1 MLFTSPVFVFF
12 VFSVAILYY
21 FAPNSLRHRKIFQ
34 PLFLTLASMVFYGWH
49 TPVLVILLAA
59 SLLVNGLASRYLL
72 NPRTEAGMRRPVLI
86 LAVAANLGALA
97 FFKYASL
104 LVDTFLPSGWVSGMT
119 PFLCEIPLPV
129 GISFYTLQGISLLID
144 SYKRPREGME
154 GLLNEIEG
162 HPLRLYG
169 KISFYISFFPRLM
182 AGPISKAHEFVN
194 QIGPKGIR
202 DIDWNDAQR
211 KLITGFFLKMVVAD
225 NLKEVT
231 DVIGQPASLELSSVT
246 LLALLYGY
254 SFQIFADFA
263 GYSLIAMGLGQLFGY
278 RLPVNFEFPYLS
290 ESLTEF
296 WRRWHISLTSWLRE
310 YLYIPLG
317 GNRKGALRT
326 YFNIFVVMFL
336 CGLWHG
342 AAWGFAIWGT
352 LHGVFLAAERL
363 FRNRFSP
370 VPKDKPRMMG
380 RLLRIFM
387 TFNIVTFL
395 WLPFRLGDFHQEIQY
410 LRIIAMGT
418 FDIKP
423 QMIFVLLFFSIPVVL
438 YHIWGAT
445 AEVRG
450 NIRDRAGS
458 QLYPLAENGILGL
471 MLFMILVNFGA
482 PSAFIYFQF

>member
-12 VFSVAILYY
+12 TSSVAILYY
-21 FAPNSLRHRKIFQ
+21 FAPNPLRHKEIFQ

-49 TPVLVILLAA
+49 SPMLVILLST
-59 SLLVNGLASRYLL
+59 SLFVNGLASRYLL
-72 NPRTEAGMRRPVLI
+72 QPYREASTRRLI
-86 LAVAANLGALA
+86 LILGVAANLGALA
-97 FFKYASL
+97 FFKYASM
-104 LVDTFLPSGWVSGMT
+104 LVSTFLPSSWVRGMT
-119 PFLCEIPLPV
+119 PFLREIPLPV
-129 GISFYTLQGISLLID
+129 GISFYTLQGLSLLID
-144 SYKRPREGME
+144 SYKRRTEGME
-154 GLLNEIEG
+154 GLLNEIDG

-194 QIGPKGIR
+194 QIGPKGVR

-231 DVIGQPASLELSSVT
+231 DAIGQPTFLELSSVT

-263 GYSLIAMGLGQLFGY
+263 GYSLIAMGLGRLFGY
-278 RLPVNFEFPYLS
+278 RFPVNFEFPYLS

-317 GNRKGALRT
+317 GNREGALRT

-342 AAWGFAIWGT
+342 AAWGFAVWGT
-352 LHGVFLAAERL
+352 AHGILLAAERL
-363 FRNRFSP
+363 FRNRFG
-370 VPKDKPRMMG
+370 VIRKGRPRMIS
-380 RLLRIFM
+380 RFLRIFM

-395 WLPFRLGDFHQEIQY
+395 WLPFRLGDFHQEIEY
-410 LRIIAMGT
+410 LRIIARGT
-418 FDIKP
+418 YDIKP
-423 QMIFVLLFFSIPVVL
+423 QMIFVLLFFSIPVVM

-445 AEVRG
+445 AEVRSQMR
-450 NIRDRAGS
+450 NLAGS
-458 QLYPLAENGILGL
+458 RLYSLIESSILAL

>member
-12 VFSVAILYY
+12 TFSVAILYY

-34 PLFLTLASMVFYGWH
+34 PLFLTAASLVFYGWH
-49 TPVLVILLAA
+49 TPMLVILLAA
-59 SLLVNGLASRYLL
+59 SLSVNGLASRYLL
-72 NPRTEAGMRRPVLI
+72 DPRTEAGTRRIILI

-97 FFKYASL
+97 FFKYAPL
-104 LVDTFLPSGWVSGMT
+104 LVSTFLPSAWVNSIA
-119 PFLCEIPLPV
+119 PFLREVPLPV
-129 GISFYTLQGISLLID
+129 GISFYTLQGLSLLID
-144 SYKRPREGME
+144 SYKGRREGME
-154 GLLNEIEG
+154 GLLNEVEG
-162 HPLRLYG
+162 HSLRLYG
-169 KISFYISFFPRLM
+169 KTSFYISFFPRLM

-194 QIGPKGIR
+194 QIGSKGIR
-202 DIDWNDAQR
+202 DIDWNDVQR

-225 NLKEVT
+225 NLKEAT
-231 DVIGQPASLELSSVT
+231 DAIGQPASLELSSVT
-246 LLALLYGY
+246 LLGLLYGY

-263 GYSLIAMGLGQLFGY
+263 GYSLIAMGLGRLFGY
-278 RLPVNFEFPYLS
+278 RFPVNFEFPYLS

-326 YFNIFVVMFL
+326 YFNIFMVMFL

-370 VPKDKPRMMG
+370 VPKDRPRMMG
-380 RLLRIFM
+380 RFLRVFI

-395 WLPFRLGDFHQEIQY
+395 WLPFRLGDFHQEIEY
-410 LRIIAMGT
+410 LRTIAKGT
-418 FDIKP
+418 LDIKP
-423 QMIFVLLFFSIPVVL
+423 QMFFVLICFSLPVVV

-445 AEVRG
+445 AKIRG
-450 NIRDRAGS
+450 HMRDRAGS
-458 QLYPLAENGILGL
+458 QLYSLIESSILGL